1 VKEHALALRAEE
13 SFLQAW
19 PALRTIVVDG
29 WLLRFADGLS
39 RRANSVNPL
48 SQGQRPQGEKVA
60 LCESYYRA
68 AGQPA
73 IFRLA
78 EIFEPALDDA
88 LETLGYGREGESET
102 LYCDLS
108 GAKRAAGGAELAA
121 QPNPSWLA
129 ALAAAASQTPRQQEI
144 YRRVIAR
151 LRVPAV
157 FAVTRKDGE
166 AAGSVAYGALHGGL
180 VVVESVATAPAC
192 RRQGLAKSNLNAILA
207 WAQER
212 GADGACLQMEASNGP
227 ARALYAQM
235 GFDNLLYRYHYRR
248 KAPEPAG
255 IRTA

>member
-1 VKEHALALRAEE
+1 MSAGLALRAEE

-19 PALRTIVVDG
+19 PALRTMVVDG

-39 RRANSVNPL
+39 RRANSVNPQ
-48 SQGQRPQGEKVA
+48 SQGQRPWDEKIA

-68 AGQPA
+68 AGLPT

-78 EIFEPALDDA
+78 EIFEPALDGT
-88 LETLGYGREGESET
+88 LESLGYGREGDSET

-108 GAKRAAGGAELAA
+108 GVNIVAGGAELAA
-121 QPNPSWLA
+121 QPNPPWLA
-129 ALAAAASQTPRQQEI
+129 ALASAASQTPRQQEI

-157 FAVTRKDGE
+157 FALTRTGGGT
-166 AAGSVAYGALHGGL
+166 GSVAYGALHGGL
-180 VVVESVATAPAC
+180 LVVESVVTAPAC
-192 RRQGLAKSNLNAILA
+192 RRRGLAKSNLASILA

-212 GADGACLQMEASNGP
+212 GAEGACLQVEAGNGP
-227 ARALYAQM
+227 ARALYATL

-248 KAPEPAG
+248 QAPKTAG